1 MSEVSLPRQEV
12 VYNRN
17 RPLESIFKN
26 SPARVLDFLILNQNF
41 DYSASEISTITGIPL
56 RTVQRVMPHLVQKEL
71 VKETGKIGNTRMYII
86 NSKSELSELLRQYI
100 LTRINIDI
108 DKTRKQQDI
117 SKNNKS
123 TRPDLPKNNKAA
135 LSHQFNRWGKLNVKL
150 GINETIKSL
159 EKGIGLEILIDK
171 RNIHPLCK
179 KVLFQY
185 AALYKVGIKFVP
197 QPLVAP
203 CHCAIIRKK

>member
-1 MSEVSLPRQEV
+1 VSEVSQPRQEV

-26 SPARVLDFLILNQNF
+26 SPARVLDFLILNQDF

-71 VKETGKIGNTRMYII
+71 VKETGKIGNTRMYTI
-86 NSKSELSELLRQYI
+86 NSKSELSELLRQYV

-117 SKNNKS
+117 SKNN
-123 TRPDLPKNNKAA
+123 NN
-135 LSHQFNRWGKLNVKL
+135 NN
-150 GINETIKSL
+150 SL
-159 EKGIGLEILIDK
+159 IVEQSEI
-171 RNIHPLCK
+171 
-179 KVLFQY
+179 
-185 AALYKVGIKFVP
+185 
-197 QPLVAP
+197 
-203 CHCAIIRKK
+203 